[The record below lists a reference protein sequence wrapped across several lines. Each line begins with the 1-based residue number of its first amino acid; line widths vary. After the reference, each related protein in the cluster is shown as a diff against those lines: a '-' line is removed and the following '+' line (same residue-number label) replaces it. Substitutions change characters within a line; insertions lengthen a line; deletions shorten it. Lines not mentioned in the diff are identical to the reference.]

1 MKPTILLSFL
11 LLTINFC
18 FAQNLN
24 SGGPA
29 ESGFYEEIPFEQING
44 KIIID
49 IEIAGRI
56 HKFLLDTGAPVTIS
70 DEIATELGINPAK
83 ESNVV
88 DAYGNV
94 SSTKIALVNNI
105 KLGNVNFKNIP
116 ALIGT
121 NVIFKCLGVDGNIG
135 SNLLRNTIISFNSKN
150 KTITITDNASRLNL
164 EPKDHIPLDIKK
176 DKQSTPFFILEV
188 ANGVTGDYFIDT
200 GSGGFLTLSTTYM
213 NIFKAHNSCEILTT
227 GYGSNSVGENGIENS
242 NVKQRV
248 MFPSIKLDNAVFKHV
263 KAETV
268 FNNTGSGNN
277 TIGVKLLDYGIL
289 TLDYI
294 GRRLYFDPFTPE
306 TDLAEKSWSISPTYS
321 EGKLL
326 VGVVWDK
333 LKDKVK
339 PGEQIIAI
347 DGVSCE
353 QVDLCNLLTQKS
365 ILQGREQATLTI
377 KDEKGNL
384 SQLMI
389 VKE

>member
-1 MKPTILLSFL
+1 MRPTLLLLFL

-24 SGGPA
+24 SDSPA
-29 ESGFYEEIPFEQING
+29 EGGFYEEIPFEQING
-44 KIIID
+44 KIIINV
-49 IEIAGRI
+49 EITGHI

-70 DEIATELGINPAK
+70 NEIATELGINPVK

-88 DAYGNV
+88 DAYANV
-94 SSTKIALVNNI
+94 GSTKIARVDNI
-105 KLGNVNFKNIP
+105 KLGNVIFKNVP
-116 ALIGT
+116 AVIGS
-121 NVIFKCLGVDGNIG
+121 NVIFKCIGVDGNIG
-135 SNLLRNTIISFNSKN
+135 SNLLRNTIIRLNSKN
-150 KTITITDNASRLNL
+150 KTITITDDASRLNL
-164 EPKDHIPLDIKK
+164 NPKDQIPLNLKK

-200 GSGGFLTLSTTYM
+200 GDSGFLALSNTYM
-213 NIFKAHNSCEILTT
+213 NIFKAHNSCEILAT
-227 GYGSNSVGENGIENS
+227 GYGSNSFGENGVENS

-248 MFPSIKLDNAVFKHV
+248 IFPSIKLDNTTFKNV

-277 TIGVKLLDYGIL
+277 AIGVKLLDYGIL

-294 GRRLYFDPFTPE
+294 GGRLYFDPFNPE

-321 EGKLL
+321 DGKLV

-339 PGEQIIAI
+339 PGQ
-347 DGVSCE
+347 
-353 QVDLCNLLTQKS
+353 
-365 ILQGREQATLTI
+365 
-377 KDEKGNL
+377 
-384 SQLMI
+384 
-389 VKE
+389 